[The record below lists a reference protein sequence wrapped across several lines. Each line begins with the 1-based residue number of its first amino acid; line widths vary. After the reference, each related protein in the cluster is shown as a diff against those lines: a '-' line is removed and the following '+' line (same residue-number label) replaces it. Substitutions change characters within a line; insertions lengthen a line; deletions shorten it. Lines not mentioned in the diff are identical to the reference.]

1 MCSSMLTSDELD
13 RYFNRGLHFSEEIR
27 RCYPSIWSAA
37 GAAIAKAGEVMHMV
51 HDNSSERTQEFL
63 NRLGLWG
70 AVRRY
75 QISSI
80 LEIFSRNLDEGLALL
95 RMATEVTRVL
105 KAVSTDPAVWAIWV
119 KGDERKSAE
128 FKRAAKFDL
137 TDPVQKAV
145 FAAYNFCT
153 DYGTHGHRTSALYL
167 VETPMGR
174 EPSMAGV
181 AAIAKSWFVHCVA
194 MHRLSLKCLVDDS
207 SDLFFACELG
217 LTVAEARLLERIQN
231 DGFFRITDVDGAPRA

>member
-1 MCSSMLTSDELD
+1 MLTSDELD
-13 RYFNRGLHFSEEIR
+13 RYFNRGLYFSEEIR
-27 RCYPSIWSAA
+27 RCYPSIWNAA
-37 GAAIAKAGEVMHMV
+37 GAAVAKADEVMHIV
-51 HDNSSERTQEFL
+51 HDNSSGRTREFL
-63 NRLGLWG
+63 NLLGLWG

-119 KGDERKSAE
+119 KGDERKSPA
-128 FKRAAKFDL
+128 FKHAAKFEL

-145 FAAYNFCT
+145 FAAYNYCT
-153 DYGTHGHRTSALYL
+153 DYGTHGHKTSALFL

-181 AAIAKSWFVHCVA
+181 ASIAKSWFVHCVA
-194 MHRLSLKCLVDDS
+194 MHRLALKCLVDDS

-231 DGFFRITDVDGAPRA
+231 DEFFRIADVDDRSRA